1 MMNIGMHGMKIVALS
16 SIQTDMKKILIIEDE
31 ADMCLLLNIILT
43 GKGIQL
49 DHVKNISSAV
59 SYLKTDSPSIVIL
72 DNKLPDGFGID
83 FIPEMKKNNPNIK
96 IIMISGFN
104 GTAKDLAIENGA
116 DIFLDKPFTKDELF
130 RSIKDLLN

>member
-1 MMNIGMHGMKIVALS
+1 MNVRMHGMKIVTLY
-16 SIQTDMKKILIIEDE
+16 SIQTEMKKILIIEDE

-43 GKGIQL
+43 GRGIQL

-116 DIFLDKPFTKDELF
+116 DIFLDKPFTKDQLF